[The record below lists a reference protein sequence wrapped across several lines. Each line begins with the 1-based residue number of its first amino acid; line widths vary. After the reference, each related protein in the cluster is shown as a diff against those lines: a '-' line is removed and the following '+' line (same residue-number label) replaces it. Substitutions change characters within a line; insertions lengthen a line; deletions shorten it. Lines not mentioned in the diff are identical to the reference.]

1 MRPECSMEQLEL
13 PDPMCPVTTW
23 SDWSP
28 CSVTCGDGIRFRKRL
43 LLVDPALVDK
53 CGERLVTEE
62 KKVCKGIGSCQVER
76 ESATEICSLEIEKG
90 ACRGS
95 FARFAYSQQKSTC
108 IPFVYSGCRGNRN
121 NFETKGECL
130 LNCGHLSN
138 SSSTVDGI
146 PRLSSFETNSNE
158 PVDCVMSKWSDWS
171 KCSVSCGSGVAEKV
185 RTILVEAK
193 NNGVACP
200 RRLSK
205 QKRCF
210 EPPCA

>member
-1 MRPECSMEQLEL
+1 MVE
-13 PDPMCPVTTW
+13 
-23 SDWSP
+23 
-28 CSVTCGDGIRFRKRL
+28 
-43 LLVDPALVDK
+43 K
-53 CGERLVTEE
+53 CGERLITEE

-76 ESATEICSLEIEKG
+76 ESATEICSLEIERG

-95 FARFAYSQQKSTC
+95 FSRFAYNQQKSTC
-108 IPFVYSGCRGNRN
+108 IPFIYSGCRGNRN

-138 SSSTVDGI
+138 NSDGLI
-146 PRLSSFETNSNE
+146 PRLSSFESNSNE
-158 PVDCVMSKWSDWS
+158 PVDCSMSKWSDWS
-171 KCSVSCGSGVAEKV
+171 KCSVSCGSGVAEKI
-185 RTILVEAK
+185 RTVLVEAR

-200 RRLSK
+200 RRVSK